1 MPGGKLGDR
10 VAAALRVEE
19 GLVQV
24 RAQVGDQLDEP
35 VSMTSG
41 AGSLWVLG
49 FSGPLLRIDPARGA
63 VTRRFPIRGLGAD
76 VAYGDGFIWVITDEP
91 AAGGGQ
97 DYLSKIDPSRDV
109 TVHTAPIPGAGL
121 ACAGVPGRRASGS
134 AAPAATASP

>member
-1 MPGGKLGDR
+1 M
-10 VAAALRVEE
+10 
-19 GLVQV
+19 
-24 RAQVGDQLDEP
+24 
-35 VSMTSG
+35 
-41 AGSLWVLG
+41 LG

-63 VTRRFPIRGLGAD
+63 VTRRFPVRGLGAD